1 VCPIRWSS
9 FAARSSAGV
18 LPPFFADMLNRGR
31 RRSEAPRSRGEVAE
45 RAGRG
50 AVGPDQRS
58 LTEYVRSQV
67 LQVLGFTDASR
78 IDSEIPLLD
87 LGFDSLMAVQLRNL
101 IRKDLK
107 VDLPLGSL
115 FESTSIEDLA
125 GLLQERTAVARLLPA
140 DAGQGQ
146 APLIDYV
153 QDCVRRI
160 LGFADRSQVER
171 DVPILELG
179 FDSLMAVQL
188 RNAIRKELKVDL
200 PLGDL
205 FESASIEDITGLLE
219 EQMTASSMLPR
230 ASGRG
235 PVAEVVEVV

>member
-1 VCPIRWSS
+1 
-9 FAARSSAGV
+9 
-18 LPPFFADMLNRGR
+18 MLNRGR
-31 RRSEAPRSRGEVAE
+31 QRSEAPPRSRGEVAE

-50 AVGPDQRS
+50 PAGPDERS
-58 LTEYVRSQV
+58 LIEYVRNQV
-67 LQVLGFTDASR
+67 LQVLGFTDPSR
-78 IDSEIPLLD
+78 IDSDIPLLN

-125 GLLQERTAVARLLPA
+125 GLLRERTAVARLLPA
-140 DAGQGQ
+140 GAGQGQ
-146 APLIDYV
+146 TPLIDYV
-153 QDCVRRI
+153 QDCVLRI
-160 LGFADRSQVER
+160 LGFTDRSHVER

-235 PVAEVVEVV
+235 PVAEVVEMV